1 MKPPQKL
8 LNRNFTLL
16 WSGETTSLLGYQ
28 AFIIAMNLLI
38 LNATNSATLMG
49 LMDLFATLPGVLLG
63 PIGGAIADRYPRRRI
78 IILGNVVRGLAVVAL
93 SLLAFAKP
101 GETAVI
107 MAFLGITLAIS
118 SIVGAFYN
126 PAIQAAIPDIV
137 PTEKIASANS
147 LNYLSI
153 SIAGFLGT
161 GLGGGLYNFLGG
173 PLLFLIN
180 GIGYLVSAVT
190 AAFARIPQPIRPSS
204 SGDWRVQLDTFKT
217 DLADGFRYVWR
228 RTGLRETVLASSVL
242 AFFTAPVMILIPFYV
257 KLVLNIPEPQVG
269 IWYSALSIALG
280 LGGVCGYAVI
290 SIVRLTGR
298 TRGRWMIVCILLESI
313 GFGVLGF
320 VSNQLLAVGLAFLG
334 GATGA
339 YVGVNMIT
347 ILQIT
352 TPAEMRGRVLGLMGT
367 ISASLAPVASGLAG
381 IVADAL
387 QHNIPLIY
395 ACCGG
400 MMTLISIAVV
410 LSPRF
415 RALVQ
420 TDGKEIIPD
429 IRQEPAVSG
438 SNS

>member
-1 MKPPQKL
+1 MEPPKKL
-8 LNRNFTLL
+8 LNRNFILI
-16 WSGETTSLLGYQ
+16 WSGETISLLGYQ

-49 LMDLFATLPGVLLG
+49 LMDLLATLPGVLLG
-63 PIGGAIADRYPRRRI
+63 PIGGAIADRYPRRKI
-78 IILGNVVRGLAVVAL
+78 IILGNLLRGSVVIAL
-93 SLLAFAKP
+93 SALAFLEP
-101 GETAVI
+101 NMTAVI
-107 MAFLGITLAIS
+107 MAFLGTTLAIS
-118 SIVGAFYN
+118 SMVGAFYN
-126 PAIQAAIPDIV
+126 PAIQAVIPDIV
-137 PTEKIASANS
+137 PVGKIANANS
-147 LNYLSI
+147 LNYLSV

-161 GLGGGLYNFLGG
+161 GIGGGLFMLLGG
-173 PLLFLIN
+173 PLLFLIY
-180 GIGYLVSAVT
+180 GIGYLTSSVT
-190 AAFARIPQPIRPSS
+190 ATFARIPQAIRPSS
-204 SGDWRVQLDTFKT
+204 SGDWRVQLNTFKT

-228 RTGLRETVLASSVL
+228 RTGLREAVLASSAL
-242 AFFTAPVMILIPFYV
+242 AFFTAPVLILIPFYIE
-257 KLVLNIPEPQVG
+257 LVLKTPHEQVG
-269 IWYSALSIALG
+269 IWYSALSISLG
-280 LGGVCGYAVI
+280 LGDVLGYLII
-290 SIVRLTGR
+290 SLVSFSGR
-298 TRGRWMIVCILLESI
+298 TRGVLMMVCILLQSA

-320 VSNQLLAVGLAFLG
+320 VSNPVVAMGLGFLG

-339 YVGVNMIT
+339 FVGVNMMT

-395 ACCGG
+395 AFCGG

-415 RALVQ
+415 RALIQ
-420 TDGKEIIPD
+420 TDGKEMVPGIG
-429 IRQEPAVSG
+429 QEPVISV